1 MFSLGDLQLHGRTQR
16 EERPGVPS
24 YDLLIQEGMRQQNL
38 QLTTVAPPW
47 MSHDE
52 ITQPRAIHGYND
64 GPVGQDLNL
73 ANVTEPGMQDPKDP
87 GLNKAIFR
95 KQFKKTQ
102 MCRFFQRSSCRK
114 GEYCEFAHGPEELA
128 QPPDL
133 RRTSLCKAFMEG
145 CCPESAATCR
155 FAHGIAMLRRTPGF
169 DKRMAAKNTEAEVMS
184 AAHGLE
190 ATSSEEAQQ
199 LHNILRQQQREQEEM
214 RQVIE
219 EQRRKINEL
228 KLQQE
233 RLQQAQLASLQ
244 PFQPQFQQPNFEA
257 QAPEQPSG
265 IIFGQHTGLPL
276 GGPLNERSPEGHQ
289 AFRQNQAGN
298 VQLPFEVIPL

>member
-1 MFSLGDLQLHGRTQR
+1 MESL
-16 EERPGVPS
+16 P
-24 YDLLIQEGMRQQNL
+24 
-38 QLTTVAPPW
+38 
-47 MSHDE
+47 
-52 ITQPRAIHGYND
+52 
-64 GPVGQDLNL
+64 GQDLNL

-133 RRTSLCKAFMEG
+133 RRTETSGLHQIRHLFARLSWRAVAQSLQRHAGLPMESLCFAAHQVLTNGWQQKIQRQKSWPHFSSAWPTVHGKQSDCQCPYSFQLLHKF
-145 CCPESAATCR
+145 CCE
-155 FAHGIAMLRRTPGF
+155 
-169 DKRMAAKNTEAEVMS
+169 NEVMS

-265 IIFGQHTGLPL
+265 SGPQYSCDPGRPSSSAVDIWTSVLP
-276 GGPLNERSPEGHQ
+276 
-289 AFRQNQAGN
+289 
-298 VQLPFEVIPL
+298 VWLP